1 MILILDFGSQTAHLI
16 SRRIRDLGI
25 DVEVIEPEAFLLE
38 IKKQKPRGIILSGG
52 PSSVYEKNAPTID
65 PKLFDLG
72 IPILGI
78 CYGQQLIGHLLPGG
92 KTVKDKQREDGPA
105 TFIVDRPCILFEG
118 MSPHSRVWMSH
129 GDSVVSI
136 PDGFE
141 VTGHSESIAMAS
153 IKNDQKKIYGV
164 QFHPEVVHT
173 EHGQL
178 VLRNF
183 IEKVCGLT
191 VTQNVVD
198 IGGIVRDIKKTVGS
212 HQVLAAVSGG
222 VDSTVAAALVANAV
236 GKQLTVVYC
245 DNGLMR
251 LGTADEV
258 RKIFTEILH
267 VDLRIID
274 CKERFL
280 KTLKGKT
287 DPEEK
292 RKVIGTLYIDIFE
305 EESKKLHSH
314 ATFLVQGTIYS
325 DVIESKGS
333 KHADKIKSHHNVG
346 GLPEKMNMTL
356 LEPLRNYYKDEV
368 RAIGKKL
375 GLPDEFVYKQP
386 LPGPGAA
393 IRIVGE
399 VTEERLT
406 MQQHADKIVLEEIQ
420 KAGLYKK
427 VFQSFAIATGA
438 FSTAVRGDGRF
449 YGEVIALRVYD
460 SADIMSASWSRLD
473 YDLLQKIVSRITN
486 EVPGVS
492 RVVYDITTKPPA
504 TMEWE

>member
-16 SRRIRDLGI
+16 ARRVRDMGI
-25 DVEVIEPEAFLLE
+25 DVKIVSPEAPALSLK
-38 IKKQKPRGIILSGG
+38 IPLKTLDYPKGIILSGG

-164 QFHPEVVHT
+164 QLHPEVVHT

-191 VTQNVVD
+191 VTEHVVD
-198 IGGIVRDIKKTVGS
+198 IDGIVRDIKKTVGP
-212 HQVLAAVSGG
+212 QRVLAAVSGG
-222 VDSTVAAALVANAV
+222 VDSTVAAALVAKAV

-258 RKIFTEILH
+258 KDIFEKKLK
-267 VDLRIID
+267 VDLRIVD
-274 CKERFL
+274 CKELFL
-280 KTLKGKT
+280 K
-287 DPEEK
+287 
-292 RKVIGTLYIDIFE
+292 I
-305 EESKKLHSH
+305 S
-314 ATFLVQGTIYS
+314 
-325 DVIESKGS
+325 
-333 KHADKIKSHHNVG
+333 
-346 GLPEKMNMTL
+346 
-356 LEPLRNYYKDEV
+356 
-368 RAIGKKL
+368 
-375 GLPDEFVYKQP
+375 
-386 LPGPGAA
+386 
-393 IRIVGE
+393 
-399 VTEERLT
+399 
-406 MQQHADKIVLEEIQ
+406 
-420 KAGLYKK
+420 
-427 VFQSFAIATGA
+427 
-438 FSTAVRGDGRF
+438 
-449 YGEVIALRVYD
+449 
-460 SADIMSASWSRLD
+460 
-473 YDLLQKIVSRITN
+473 
-486 EVPGVS
+486 
-492 RVVYDITTKPPA
+492 
-504 TMEWE
+504 